1 MAPLGS
7 GQEKYMTRWFNQSSL
22 CIDHLI
28 LCWFSKRK
36 SYLMLLLFLY
46 WTIKFFLKLIILDL
60 PKHELFRKLMQFFYI
75 PLYSLVKL
83 FNMSRIKKKKKLFN
97 MSLLLKKKVCQFHIE
112 TSVLKL
118 SSSLIAIWNFIS
130 TKREYCPLVLNTVPL
145 W

>member
-83 FNMSRIKKKKKLFN
+83 FNMS
-97 MSLLLKKKVCQFHIE
+97 LLLKKKVCQFHIE